1 MFLSSKLLNLK
12 WLMLVK
18 DTGRHTDVPAPA
30 SRQHQSESEEQS
42 HLQHPRNITSATHR
56 RFARTPQGARAG
68 GAGCSFLMSDLV
80 FSLFT
85 HLAKSLQSSLP
96 RHWKFPLLGSWGSFP
111 SVRVGSANGR
121 SCSICDSAA
130 VWGRAVCWDA
140 PTQPK
145 QAGNQEPRSSP
156 VTMLAD
162 GAQTEHGS

>member
-1 MFLSSKLLNLK
+1 MFQPLPQDNTRVRVRGTKSPSAPKKHNLCNPQE
-12 WLMLVK
+12 VCK
-18 DTGRHTDVPAPA
+18 DTPRGTGWGGRLQLPA
-30 SRQHQSESEEQS
+30 
-42 HLQHPRNITSATHR
+42 TM
-56 RFARTPQGARAG
+56 
-68 GAGCSFLMSDLV
+68 MSDLV

-156 VTMLAD
+156 VTMPAD